1 MRFIFIPI
9 VHLLIGQFFFLIYIL
24 EDKMTKHYLYCKF
37 EEKEKLKE
45 LGGKWDADVK
55 KWYCD
60 TMTEKLKE
68 YREVNV
74 TVPYDQKDSYK
85 EKYSIRWSPDCKSW
99 VTSQKIAELI
109 ESEN

>member
-1 MRFIFIPI
+1 MGFIFIPI
-9 VHLLIGQFFFLIYIL
+9 VHLLIGQFFFLTYKL
-24 EDKMTKHYLYCKF
+24 EDKMTKHFLYCKF
-37 EEKEKLKE
+37 EDREVLKS

-60 TMTEKLKE
+60 TMTEKMKE

-74 TVPYDQKDSYK
+74 TVPYELKDVYK

>member
-1 MRFIFIPI
+1 
-9 VHLLIGQFFFLIYIL
+9 
-24 EDKMTKHYLYCKF
+24 MTKHYLYVKF
-37 EEKEKLKE
+37 EEKEKIKE
-45 LGGKWDADVK
+45 LGAKWNADCK

-60 TMTEKLKE
+60 TMNDKLKN

-74 TVPYDQKDSYK
+74 TVPYDQKDDYK
-85 EKYSIRWSPDCKSW
+85 EKYSIRWSPDSKSW

>member
-1 MRFIFIPI
+1 
-9 VHLLIGQFFFLIYIL
+9 
-24 EDKMTKHYLYCKF
+24 MTKHYLYCKF

-60 TMTEKLKE
+60 TMNDKLKD

-74 TVPYDQKDSYK
+74 TVPYDEKDSYK

-99 VTSQKIAELI
+99 VTSQKNSELI

>member
-1 MRFIFIPI
+1 MGFIFIPI
-9 VHLLIGQFFFLIYIL
+9 VHLLIGQFFFLTYKL
-24 EDKMTKHYLYCKF
+24 EDKMTKHFLYCKF

-45 LGGKWDADVK
+45 LGAKWDVDVK

-60 TMTEKLKE
+60 TMTEKMKE

-85 EKYSIRWSPDCKSW
+85 EKNTLSVGLQI
-99 VTSQKIAELI
+99 V
-109 ESEN
+109 NHG

>member
-1 MRFIFIPI
+1 MYR
-9 VHLLIGQFFFLIYIL
+9 L
-24 EDKMTKHYLYCKF
+24 EDKMTKNFLYCKF
-37 EEKEKLKE
+37 EEKEVLKM

-60 TMTEKLKE
+60 TMTEKLKV

-74 TVPYDQKDSYK
+74 TVPYDQKDIYK
-85 EKYSIRWSPDCKSW
+85 EKYSIRWSPDSKSW